1 MNKYIQYRG
10 FTLIEVLVVIS
21 IIGILSVIVYASFG
35 DARNSAKNRAF
46 QVELK
51 ETQLAINLYK
61 AQFGSYPKS
70 LEAGSNC
77 KYEVICDPVGSTDCI
92 IAGIAR
98 TDTCDVDAPII
109 VGLIPDFIPSLP
121 DPSSSG
127 NPNCVLQYQVIDVLG
142 YKLTAIN
149 CHVGETKEEGVPED
163 SEFSRCPSS
172 CASTACAE
180 EPYIDFVKEEDFY
193 NSYAIYS
200 NLGQC
205 A

>member
-1 MNKYIQYRG
+1 M
-10 FTLIEVLVVIS
+10 IEVLVVIS

-46 QVELK
+46 QVEMK
-51 ETQLAINLYK
+51 ETQLALALYK
-61 AQFGSYPKS
+61 AQKGSYPPA
-70 LEAGSNC
+70 LDRGLAGCTGEPLVDGNGDVWGMGEVATTDACGSNA
-77 KYEVICDPVGSTDCI
+77 I
-92 IAGIAR
+92 II
-98 TDTCDVDAPII
+98 PS
-109 VGLIPDFIPSLP
+109 LITEGYIPSLP

-127 NPNCVLQYQVIDVLG
+127 NPDCVLQYQVIQALG

-172 CASTACAE
+172 SCTVCAE
-180 EPYIDFVKEEDFY
+180 QTYSSFKETEDFF